1 MNWSVTYRAK
11 DGGQTIGVF
20 EAESREALFKVL
32 ADNGITAMRVE
43 IASGKHKRWG
53 AGNRGSGSSHPS
65 SPILHPLLRGLV
77 AGVAVVA
84 LAFGV
89 WYFLMRG
96 TGNGERG
103 TVEKPKKQSKIAVV
117 TPAPVTTKP
126 LEVKVEPHKVD
137 PNARPTKVG
146 EELNGYVMLP
156 NGKMHRRRGI
166 RTVEP
171 GGVDRSH
178 PAAIFDHS
186 TDNEFAVI
194 LTLQPGESLIGGPI
208 RHGKNYEEMFR
219 KSLETPIIVSKDDPD
234 DVQALK
240 RAVLETRLAMKDA
253 LDRGEDIKK
262 IVDEAYVEAQKLSL
276 YKETLR
282 EQINEAVRNGDMTDD
297 DLGDLVSAANKMLES
312 KGIAPMK
319 FGALTR
325 ARIRNLKK

>member
-11 DGGQTIGVF
+11 DGGQTVGVF

-32 ADNGITAMRVE
+32 ADKGITAIRVE
-43 IASGKHKRWG
+43 VASGKPKRRG
-53 AGNRGSGSSHPS
+53 TGNRERGTGKESSVV
-65 SPILHPLLRGLV
+65 LKGVV

-84 LAFGV
+84 LAFCV

-96 TGNGERG
+96 TGNGEQG

-234 DVQALK
+234 DVQSLK

-262 IVDEAYVEAQKLSL
+262 IVDDAYVEAQKLSL

-297 DLGDLVSAANKMLES
+297 DLDDLVSAANKMLES

>member
-11 DGGQTIGVF
+11 DGGQIIDVF

-32 ADNGITAMRVE
+32 ADKGIIAIRIDQWTGKRPQIKRV
-43 IASGKHKRWG
+43 ASKSTWG
-53 AGNRGSGSSHPS
+53 
-65 SPILHPLLRGLV
+65 IV
-77 AGVAVVA
+77 AGAVVVVA
-84 LAFGV
+84 LVLCAWQLLTSGASDSEQ
-89 WYFLMRG
+89 G
-96 TGNGERG
+96 TDEN
-103 TVEKPKKQSKIAVV
+103 PKKQSRIAVATPGPV
-117 TPAPVTTKP
+117 TPKPV
-126 LEVKVEPHKVD
+126 EVKVASPKVD

-156 NGKMHRRRGI
+156 NGKMHRRRGV

-208 RHGKNYEEMFR
+208 RHGKNYEESFR
-219 KSLETPIIVSKDDPD
+219 ESLKTPIIVNEDDSD
-234 DVQALK
+234 EVKALK
-240 RAVLETRLAMKDA
+240 RAVIEARLQMKEA

-262 IVDEAYVEAQKLSL
+262 IIADSYEEAQKLAI
-276 YKETLR
+276 YKDTLR
-282 EQINEAVRNGDMTDD
+282 EQVNAASKEENMTDEELD
-297 DLGDLVSAANKMLES
+297 DLITAANQMLEA

>member
-11 DGGQTIGVF
+11 DGGQTVGVF
-20 EAESREALFKVL
+20 EAESRDALFKVL
-32 ADNGITAMRVE
+32 ADKGITAIRVE
-43 IASGKHKRWG
+43 VASGKRR
-53 AGNRGSGSSHPS
+53 AMRNQGSGLSHPP
-65 SPILHPLLRGLV
+65 SPIPHPLFKGVV
-77 AGVAVVA
+77 AGVAVAA
-84 LAFGV
+84 LAFCV

-96 TGNGERG
+96 TGNGEQG

-117 TPAPVTTKP
+117 TPAPVAPKP
-126 LEVKVEPHKVD
+126 LEVIVEPPKVD
-137 PNARPTKVG
+137 PNARPTKAG
-146 EELNGYVMLP
+146 EEVNGYVMLP

-178 PAAIFDHS
+178 PAAIFGHS

-297 DLGDLVSAANKMLES
+297 DLDDLVSAANKMLES

>member
-1 MNWSVTYRAK
+1 MTWLVTYRGK
-11 DGGQTIGVF
+11 DGEQKQLSL
-20 EAESREALFKVL
+20 EAESRDSVFAELKK
-32 ADNGITAMRVE
+32 NGVSAIRIE
-43 IASGKHKRWG
+43 QASGKVRSRAGHGRWRAGSLVSRHLIKGSIVGLAVIAVAVG
-53 AGNRGSGSSHPS
+53 AWYFITRGSEDVEPGK
-65 SPILHPLLRGLV
+65 
-77 AGVAVVA
+77 
-84 LAFGV
+84 
-89 WYFLMRG
+89 
-96 TGNGERG
+96 ERKSKNSAKS
-103 TVEKPKKQSKIAVV
+103 VKVKP
-117 TPAPVTTKP
+117 TPDAPVKVAPDPEP
-126 LEVKVEPHKVD
+126 LKID

-146 EELNGYVMLP
+146 EEVNGYVMLP

-240 RAVLETRLAMKDA
+240 RAVIETRLAMKDA

-297 DLGDLVSAANKMLES
+297 DLDDLVSAANKMLES